1 MVMVEDNISNTAGP
15 NDVERYNVLINSM
28 IDGVISLNA
37 SSRVETFNAASLNIL
52 NVNNIRVGELITDI
66 FKPIDQYNQPVDM
79 ARIIANATT
88 PYSSREYS
96 LKQEDGNVISIF
108 FSITPVKSGFGSK
121 QEGGFVLLVRD
132 ITREISL
139 EKEKN
144 EFVSVV
150 SHELRTPIAV
160 AEGNIS
166 NAQFMSEKFNADDT
180 VKKSLNEAHNQI
192 NYLADLINDLST
204 LSRAETGKLKVEV
217 TQFNVTN
224 VMNDLLKAYQ
234 PQAEKKHLTMTAEI
248 DPTLELL
255 SSSELYVKEI
265 LQNMITNAI
274 KYTEKG
280 YIVLRAKKTG
290 LGVWFEVQ
298 DSGIGI
304 SKEDQNAVFDK
315 FFRSADYR
323 TRKNNGTGLGLY
335 VTMKLAKL
343 LNAEIDLSSEL
354 NAGSTFRLYVP
365 NLAITIENK

>member
-1 MVMVEDNISNTAGP
+1 MVEDNNINTPAS
-15 NDVERYNVLINSM
+15 DSERDRYTMLINSM
-28 IDGVISLNA
+28 IDGVISLDANI
-37 SSRVETFNAASLNIL
+37 RVETFNAAALNIL
-52 NVNNIRVGELITDI
+52 DINNLKKGDLISDF
-66 FKPIDQYNQPVDM
+66 FKPIDQYNQ
-79 ARIIANATT
+79 IIDIEKVIKDATV
-88 PYSSREYS
+88 PYSSRDFS
-96 LKQEDGNVISIF
+96 LKLKGEHIISVF
-108 FSITPVKSGFGSK
+108 FSVTPVKLGFGSTS
-121 QEGGFVLLVRD
+121 EGGYVLLIRD
-132 ITREISL
+132 ITKEVSL

-166 NAQFMSEKFNADDT
+166 NAQFMSDKFNADDSI
-180 VKKSLNEAHNQI
+180 KKSLTEAHNQI

-224 VMNDLLKAYQ
+224 LVNDLMKSYL
-234 PQAEKKHLTMTAEI
+234 PQAQQKHLNLTAEI

-304 SKEDQNAVFDK
+304 SKEDQTAVYDK

-323 TRKNNGTGLGLY
+323 TRKTNGTGLGLY
-335 VTMKLAKL
+335 VTMKLAKI

-354 NAGSTFRLYVP
+354 NVGTTFRLYVP
-365 NLAITIENK
+365 NLAITLENK